1 MQALLLTIVHGS
13 GELSRVAATMTTT
26 AAAHRIGPSSQNPTA
41 ATPPDRWGT
50 AAHLRRADAAPVQ
63 DNATLAT
70 LSTASLH
77 PAEQDGLLPEAAA
90 LRAPAPAL
98 PEPYRGDDPSLV
110 LLAEDD
116 EDILALVSLRLE
128 RAGYRVAR
136 ARNGREAVELARDL
150 RPAVAVFDV
159 SMPLM
164 TGVDAIRTLRG
175 EPATAGLPIIL
186 LTARNSESE
195 ISAGTAAGASAYITK
210 PFSPQDLAARI
221 AALLGNG

>member
-1 MQALLLTIVHGS
+1 MGD
-13 GELSRVAATMTTT
+13 T
-26 AAAHRIGPSSQNPTA
+26 AYP
-41 ATPPDRWGT
+41 
-50 AAHLRRADAAPVQ
+50 RRADAAPVQ
-63 DNATLAT
+63 DKAMLAT
-70 LSTASLH
+70 LSMAPLR
-77 PAEQDGLLPEAAA
+77 PAEQGGLLPQEAA
-90 LRAPAPAL
+90 LRAPAPA
-98 PEPYRGDDPSLV
+98 PELQERYHGDDPSLV

-136 ARNGREAVELARDL
+136 ARNGREAVELAREL
-150 RPAVAVFDV
+150 RPALAVFDV

-186 LTARNSESE
+186 LTACDSESE
-195 ISAGTAAGASAYITK
+195 ISAGTAAGANAYITK

-221 AALLGNG
+221 SAFLGDG